1 MKTLNA
7 LNLSNSY
14 KLVQKNVLT
23 VGFEVGEGS
32 IGSIV
37 VGVVVDM
44 CLFVGSLI
52 ILSRIVDCGRHMDP
66 SPFHRRN
73 EPRCWESH
81 LSIVATVKRLKLHF
95 QTVTP
100 DHKRISHSVS
110 VSIFS
115 GYYS

>member
-1 MKTLNA
+1 MGLFRGGG
-7 LNLSNSY
+7 
-14 KLVQKNVLT
+14 LV
-23 VGFEVGEGS
+23 
-32 IGSIV
+32 V
-37 VGVVVDM
+37 VGRGSGVDGRRH
-44 CLFVGSLI
+44 VDSGSFHGWHE
-52 ILSRIVDCGRHMDP
+52 SRCR
-66 SPFHRRN
+66 
-73 EPRCWESH
+73 EPD